1 MLSLVQ
7 CGIVKNQIFTICTA
21 MWNDMGEFHR
31 GNIEWK
37 GPYVE

>member
-1 MLSLVQ
+1 
-7 CGIVKNQIFTICTA
+7 
-21 MWNDMGEFHR
+21 MWNDEYEMWNDEVGEFHR